1 MTPKTN
7 KTFMIKYSTPAR
19 RVNGTPSQRGRT
31 GASRY
36 GIDIVLLPRAKSRT
50 RKWAAIRDGVTLA
63 LGASQYALREFYA
76 GEADVVI
83 ERVAA

>member
-1 MTPKTN
+1 MTPKE
-7 KTFMIKYSTPAR
+7 KRTFMIKYSTPAR
-19 RVNGTPSQRGRT
+19 RS
-31 GASRY
+31 SRNA
-36 GIDIVLLPRAKSRT
+36 IDSFLGPRAKSRT